1 MAYSYLYIVVINNL
15 GSFYHTTPMRLRIGI
30 LHSDI
35 NPTRLSLTFAA
46 CMMIY
51 KTKKEFTQCIDN
63 GKNKDV
69 N

>member
-1 MAYSYLYIVVINNL
+1 
-15 GSFYHTTPMRLRIGI
+15 MRLRIGI

-35 NPTRLSLTFAA
+35 DPTRLSLTFAA

-51 KTKKEFTQCIDN
+51 KTKKEFTQRIDN
-63 GKNKDV
+63 GNNKDV